1 MFIYMMPSHISTL
14 SLHDALPISTAG
26 ASGARSL
33 PSYPTSRPSPGLLR
47 NPELA
52 ARDGHR
58 GAADLDRL
66 DRVGGAGCPRVER
79 RGPADLRALLDLDL
93 LAPRDEPVPSQVAR
107 ERARGR
113 SRRRVLADP
122 VERREHPHLPARA

>member
-66 DRVGGAGCPRVER
+66 DRVGRSEEHTSELQSPCNLVCR
-79 RGPADLRALLDLDL
+79 LLLVKKNKINDF
-93 LAPRDEPVPSQVAR
+93 
-107 ERARGR
+107 
-113 SRRRVLADP
+113 
-122 VERREHPHLPARA
+122 